1 MRAKALVMDLLN
13 IIGLKSNPKW
23 VFMNAR
29 TNRKLKDKGTKVERK
44 CLNCDV
50 LTTFLQ
56 HIPAEKEPR
65 KR

>member
-1 MRAKALVMDLLN
+1 M
-13 IIGLKSNPKW
+13 G
-23 VFMNAR
+23 FMNAR
-29 TNRKLKDKGTKVERK
+29 MNRKLKDKGTKVERK